1 MNEELNNEEMNS
13 DITKMKNDFKIIE
26 LQNNDGIDFLILS
39 SLSIEEINKKILEV
53 KNCYEKNIQ
62 QIDMALRELNTTDEK
77 INQINSN
84 ISKSLHGDVGT
95 GLEKEDTQM
104 IIQKNSN
111 IVITSNDDS
120 ITDIMIS
127 QIKSEINSFKR
138 KHNKKIS
145 DIQKELNNNL
155 QENLSLI
162 REEYNMRI
170 RQYNDTHDK
179 SIKIL
184 QDEIFQLQREIQDG
198 KKNNIEVENQGLSIA
213 RNKHEEILSE
223 IKIVKIILY

>member
-13 DITKMKNDFKIIE
+13 DITKLKNDFKIIE
-26 LQNNDGIDFLILS
+26 LQNNDGINFLILS

-84 ISKSLHGDVGT
+84 ISKSLHSDVRT

-120 ITDIMIS
+120 ITDIIIS